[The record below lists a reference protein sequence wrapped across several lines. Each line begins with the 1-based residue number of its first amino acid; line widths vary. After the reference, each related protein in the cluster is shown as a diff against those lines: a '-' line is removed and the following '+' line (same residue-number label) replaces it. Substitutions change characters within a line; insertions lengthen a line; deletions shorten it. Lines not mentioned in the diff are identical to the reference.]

1 MIWFFPMPS
10 PTENRREALPFLK
23 WAGGKRQILPAI
35 LERIPA
41 EFNTYYEPFLGG
53 GAVFF
58 AVAASRAFRR
68 AVLCDR
74 NRDLIDAYLGVR
86 DELPRV
92 IRRLDALRRRH
103 SEAQYY
109 RIRARDPSRLSP
121 AARAARIIYLNR
133 TCYNGLYRVNRSG
146 RFNVPFGRYK
156 NPKILDAENL
166 RAVSRVL
173 QERQRLSLGTVED
186 APRRKARTLGV
197 SIRVLDF
204 EDAVARAKPGDVIY
218 FDPPYVPVS
227 RTASF
232 TAYHHEE
239 FGIDEQM
246 RLAKLMRELRD
257 RGVYALL
264 SNADVPEA
272 RKLYEDLPSVSV
284 KARRAINSRPD
295 QRGNVSELLV
305 CSTFPPFESHD
316 KANR

>member
-1 MIWFFPMPS
+1 MPRR
-10 PTENRREALPFLK
+10 TENLHKALPFLK

-35 LERIPA
+35 LDRIPA
-41 EFNTYYEPFLGG
+41 EFNTYYEPFIGG

-58 AVAASRAFRR
+58 AVAAGRAFRR
-68 AVLCDR
+68 AVLGDR

-109 RIRARDPSRLSP
+109 RIRAQDPSRLSL

-156 NPKILDAENL
+156 NPKILHTENL
-166 RAVSRVL
+166 QAVSRVL
-173 QERQRLSLGTVED
+173 QKKQRLSLKAGED
-186 APRRKARTLGV
+186 APKRKARTLGV

-204 EDAVARAKPGDVIY
+204 ERAVTHAKPGDVIY

-227 RTASF
+227 RTANF
-232 TAYHHEE
+232 TSYHHEE
-239 FGIDEQM
+239 FGPDEQM
-246 RLAKLMRELRD
+246 RLAKLMRALRD

-264 SNADVPEA
+264 SNADVPTA
-272 RKLYEDLPSVSV
+272 RKLYKDLPTVRV

-295 QRGNVSELLV
+295 QRGHVSELLV
-305 CSTFPPFESHD
+305 WTGPFRLPGGS
-316 KANR
+316 RL